1 MQAAIVLVIA
11 FALGLTVGPDFTP
24 VNLLAVFAAVFLLC
38 MGLSSIFIL
47 IAIRSTN
54 WQTQMT
60 VMNLLNLPLLFASN
74 ALFPTSIMPS
84 WLQTVANVNP
94 VSYATDASR
103 QLILYPIDMSK
114 LILDF
119 TVLGIFAIVFSAIGI
134 FLSWRYLSK

>member
-1 MQAAIVLVIA
+1 
-11 FALGLTVGPDFTP
+11 
-24 VNLLAVFAAVFLLC
+24 
-38 MGLSSIFIL
+38 
-47 IAIRSTN
+47 
-54 WQTQMT
+54 MT

-114 LILDF
+114 LIMDF
-119 TVLGIFAIVFSAIGI
+119 TVLGIFAVVFSAIGI
-134 FLSWRYLSK
+134 LLSWRYLSK